1 MVICALK
8 IIVFFCCSLFYSC
21 AKPVRRVQL
30 QQPLIDNVRSNMR
43 GKDTGEHINTCTIS
57 NDFACTVTIMQ
68 MTVKICNEL
77 VLSPVF

>member
-8 IIVFFCCSLFYSC
+8 IIVFAVFYCHSC
-21 AKPVRRVQL
+21 AKPIRRVQL

-77 VLSPVF
+77 VLSPVL